1 MNNATTKKISAFIL
15 AVIIAV
21 GVLQPMTA
29 SFADL
34 CGDDI
39 YISDEQADSAAETFE
54 AVCENFPLTEENVPD
69 APIPEQCSTAEDIP
83 KNDPEEAQEELTENV
98 IEEIPDDAPACE
110 IPEEFPGFEEENAKD
125 LIENEVQEAES
136 ENEIEAVEEFAEESF
151 SVELG
156 ALAAIRPDAKYHEDP
171 DGRPG
176 DRHLI
181 DSKTEEKI
189 LETVSHAIPF
199 GSTIYHVVRHL
210 SGKDSN
216 PSKVAEDVAS
226 EAVSLALDTLC
237 PGSSS
242 IFSVFKDLAK
252 KLLPTPNRS

>member
-15 AVIIAV
+15 AAIIAV

-54 AVCENFPLTEENVPD
+54 AVCENFPLTEEKVPD
-69 APIPEQCSTAEDIP
+69 APISEQCGATEDIP
-83 KNDPEEAQEELTENV
+83 ENDTEEAQEELPENV
-98 IEEIPDDAPACE
+98 IEEIPDDAPVCK
-110 IPEEFPGFEEENAKD
+110 IPEEFPVFEEENAKD